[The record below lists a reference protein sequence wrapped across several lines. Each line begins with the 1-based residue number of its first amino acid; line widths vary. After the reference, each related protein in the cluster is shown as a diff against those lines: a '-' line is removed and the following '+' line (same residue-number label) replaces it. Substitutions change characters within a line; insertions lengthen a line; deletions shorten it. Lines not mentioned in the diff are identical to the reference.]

1 MQSPTRSCDDRRLAC
16 GGGGGH
22 ILPAREGKAVEVF
35 MPISRTALSVGL
47 VASTIGVG
55 MLLASG
61 ADARPSKQRAYAA
74 QRAAP
79 RGTSQSN
86 LVCWTPCGQ
95 PGSIVMGADPDPF
108 IRSQILRDATGFF
121 GGSR

>member
-1 MQSPTRSCDDRRLAC
+1 M
-16 GGGGGH
+16 
-22 ILPAREGKAVEVF
+22 EVS
-35 MPISRTALSVGL
+35 MPINRTALSVGF
-47 VASTIGVG
+47 VACAIGVG
-55 MLLASG
+55 MLLTSP

-74 QRAAP
+74 QRTVP
-79 RGTSQSN
+79 RGTPQSN
-86 LVCWTPCGQ
+86 VVYWTPCGQ

>member
-1 MQSPTRSCDDRRLAC
+1 MTVGWPVAASEAIFFRR
-16 GGGGGH
+16 G
-22 ILPAREGKAVEVF
+22 RETIGAMEVF

-47 VASTIGVG
+47 VASTISFG

-61 ADARPSKQRAYAA
+61 AGARTSTQRAYAA

>member
-1 MQSPTRSCDDRRLAC
+1 MATNSA
-16 GGGGGH
+16 
-22 ILPAREGKAVEVF
+22 AV
-35 MPISRTALSVGL
+35 SVGL
-47 VASTIGVG
+47 VVSAIGLG
-55 MLLASG
+55 MLLASP
-61 ADARPSKQRAYAA
+61 ADARPSKQRGYAA

-79 RGTSQSN
+79 RGTPQSN